1 MKVTK
6 ISQGGQVQVPA
17 DVRRRWG
24 TRDVLIEDEGAYIVI
39 SPVPADPIGAAMG
52 SLAGTPISSDE
63 MARQSREE
71 EAGAEERTWRAQSST
86 RQRS

>member
-1 MKVTK
+1 MKLTK

-17 DVRRRWG
+17 GIRRRWG

-39 SPVPADPIGAAMG
+39 SPVPEDPIGAAMG

-63 MARQSREE
+63 MLRQSREE
-71 EAGAEERTWRAQSST
+71 DAEAEEHKWRAQFST
-86 RQRS
+86 PQP